1 MTMAALMERRLRI
14 SGMLIALGLVVE
26 ALSLIRIHPLAF
38 LGFMFVG
45 GGLLVAGIAIYL
57 YSLVSVTSPPESE

>member
-1 MTMAALMERRLRI
+1 VTMAALMERRLRI

-57 YSLVSVTSPPESE
+57 YSLVSVTSPPRVE

>member
-1 MTMAALMERRLRI
+1 MAALMERRLRI
-14 SGMLIALGLVVE
+14 SGMLILLGLVVE

-45 GGLLVAGIAIYL
+45 GGLLVAGIVIYL
-57 YSLVSVTSPPESE
+57 YSLVSVTSPSESE